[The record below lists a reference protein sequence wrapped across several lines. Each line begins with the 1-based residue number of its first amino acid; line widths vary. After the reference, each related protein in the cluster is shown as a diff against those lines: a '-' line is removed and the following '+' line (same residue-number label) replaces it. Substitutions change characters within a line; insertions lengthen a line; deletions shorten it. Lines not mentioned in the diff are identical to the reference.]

1 MNKDCE
7 AIQKVIDA
15 IEKGANA
22 DDVIPYSLIGFSKEC
37 IKEFYMIYLKYGIDE
52 NRKNIVRRG
61 LKELD
66 NES

>member
-22 DDVIPYSLIGFSKEC
+22 DDVIPYDLSHYSKDCYRELL
-37 IKEFYMIYLKYGIDE
+37 MIYIKYGNDINRIDIA
-52 NRKNIVRRG
+52 KNKLREV
-61 LKELD
+61 
-66 NES
+66 